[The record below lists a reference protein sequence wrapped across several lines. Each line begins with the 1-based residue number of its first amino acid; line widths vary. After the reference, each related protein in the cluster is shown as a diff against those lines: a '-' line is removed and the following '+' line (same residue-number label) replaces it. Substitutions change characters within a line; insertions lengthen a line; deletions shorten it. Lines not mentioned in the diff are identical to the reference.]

1 MLDPDPDPYQTDP
14 KHCLAQP
21 RVQVALD
28 VLLLDEALLALR
40 ALEHLAEGE
49 GDVGGAVPLRLVVGR
64 PGLDVRTQRAP
75 EGMSTA

>member
-1 MLDPDPDPYQTDP
+1 MLDPDPYQTDP
-14 KHCLAQP
+14 KHCLAKP
-21 RVQVALD
+21 RVKVAFD

-64 PGLDVRTQRAP
+64 PGLDVRAQRAS
-75 EGMSTA
+75 E